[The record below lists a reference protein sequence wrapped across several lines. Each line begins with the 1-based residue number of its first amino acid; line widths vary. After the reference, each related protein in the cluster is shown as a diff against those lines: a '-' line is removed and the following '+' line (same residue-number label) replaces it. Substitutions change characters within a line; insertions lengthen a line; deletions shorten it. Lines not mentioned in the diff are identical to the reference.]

1 MTPPDDPTSTPPP
14 GKLKQRVIP
23 DPPEMDQTR
32 GRPAF
37 LFILSLVLIT
47 ALIMGGVLALNV
59 VADPYGSVGTHLFPT
74 VTTSDRTVKIDKIER
89 LKQPPDL
96 VVLGSSRS
104 MRYEPTYLE
113 EKTGLKTFNAGVNG
127 IGGTAD
133 AWAMTQFVHDR
144 WPDSHPAY
152 LWFVDVE
159 SFVPFEVGAR
169 TANEPRLAR
178 YVDQATVT
186 RGGRELVQALWDNRT
201 TLLSLDTSKDSMR
214 LLLYRDKAKSKQNRY
229 RKQTLSDGAMTER
242 KWTEKEWKRRYPRS
256 VARYSDLYR
265 DVYTEM
271 DATAEEYVEKTLAF
285 MNEQG
290 ATPLV
295 VLTPINPKLRTVLA
309 PLGWTERHEE
319 VVAYIESLQSE
330 YDLLFVDMTDPRDFG
345 YVPREWYDGVHM
357 TTVNTRPAI
366 DYILEQTGGVPPS
379 RTPASGE

>member
-1 MTPPDDPTSTPPP
+1 MTPPDDPTLTPP

-23 DPPEMDQTR
+23 DPPEMEQTQ
-32 GRPAF
+32 GRRAF
-37 LFILSLVLIT
+37 LFVLVLVFVT
-47 ALIMGGVLALNV
+47 ALGLGGVLALNV
-59 VADPYGSVGTHLFPT
+59 IADPYGSVGTHLFPT
-74 VTTSDRTVKIDKIER
+74 VTTSDRTVKVDKIER

-133 AWAMTQFVHDR
+133 AWAMTQFVHEV
-144 WPDSHPAY
+144 WPDSRPAY
-152 LWFVDVE
+152 LWLVDVE

-186 RGGRELVQALWDNRT
+186 RGGGELVRALWENRT
-201 TLLSLDTSKDSMR
+201 TLLSLDTAKDSAR
-214 LLLYRDKAKSKQNRY
+214 LLLYREKAKSKQNRY

-256 VARYSDLYR
+256 VARYGDLYR
-265 DVYTEM
+265 DVYSEM
-271 DATAEEYVEKTLAF
+271 DPTAKDYVEKTLTF

-290 ATPLV
+290 AVPLV
-295 VLTPINPKLRTVLA
+295 VLTPINPKLRKILA
-309 PLGWTERHEE
+309 PLGWDERHEQ
-319 VVAYIESLQSE
+319 VVAYIESLQGE
-330 YDLLFVDMTDPRDFG
+330 YDLLFVDMTDPRVFD
-345 YVPREWYDGVHM
+345 YHPREWYDGVHL

-379 RTPASGE
+379 RTPANGE